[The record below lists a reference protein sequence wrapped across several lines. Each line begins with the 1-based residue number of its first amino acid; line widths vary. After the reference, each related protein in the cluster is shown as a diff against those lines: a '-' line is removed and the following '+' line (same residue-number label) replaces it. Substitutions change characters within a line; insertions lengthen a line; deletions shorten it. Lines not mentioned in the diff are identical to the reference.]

1 MKKLLAFLILAF
13 AVVCSAQSIKPE
25 FQAFSG
31 ALLKLK
37 KADKGFH
44 KFMLTVDVAPWAFQA
59 TGEVQ
64 APGGDPD
71 LLITGLFD
79 GELYAVLAYVP
90 SAASGSDGKEYQV
103 GFFDMM
109 LYFEEE
115 PTRIRNL
122 KFKLL
127 PPADDEW
134 AKGILK
140 DALESGS
147 LLGNVWGGK
156 YDRAITRA
164 SANPMDK
171 KKLLALQG
179 GKKKLP
185 DDDGTISQKKRRVEA
200 DDEEEEVVKPKKKKK
215 KKSDDDEE
223 TTVSKKKKKKVVEED
238 EEEDDTPKKKKKK
251 KKKMASEDDDPCD
264 DPSLSAKQKR
274 RCRMNS

>member
-1 MKKLLAFLILAF
+1 MKKLIAFFLLAF
-13 AVVCSAQSIKPE
+13 AVICSAQSSIKPE

-44 KFMLTVDVAPWAFQA
+44 KFQMKVDVAPWAFVA
-59 TGEVQ
+59 SGEVQ
-64 APGGDPD
+64 APGGDGD
-71 LLITGLFD
+71 VLITALFD
-79 GELYAVLAYVP
+79 GELYGVLAYIP
-90 SAASGSDGKEYQV
+90 STAAGSDGEEYQV

-147 LLGNVWGGK
+147 LVGNVWGGK
-156 YDRAITRA
+156 YEKAITKA
-164 SANPMDK
+164 SADPMDK
-171 KKLLALQG
+171 KKLEALQ
-179 GKKKLP
+179 KKKKHKLS
-185 DDDGTISQKKRRVEA
+185 DDDGTISKRGRRVEA
-200 DDEEEEVVKPKKKKK
+200 DEEEVAPKKSGKKLSGDDGTINKRGRRVEEDDEPAPKKKSSKTEKK
-215 KKSDDDEE
+215 AKKQD
-223 TTVSKKKKKKVVEED
+223 
-238 EEEDDTPKKKKKK
+238 
-251 KKKMASEDDDPCD
+251 CD
-264 DPSLSAKQKR
+264 DPSLSVKERRQCKMKQK
-274 RCRMNS
+274 